1 MMQLI
6 EIARETIDEALKRG
20 ASQAETS
27 VFEAESALTRYTKNI
42 IHQNIAQQHYYL
54 NLEVVVDKNKR
65 GSSGINSLEAES
77 IDEAVERAIGIAK
90 VSTPDPDFQSYVSPK
105 PVEALPGIYVKE
117 TAEITPEK
125 RAEGV
130 MRAIQ
135 TAQDYNKLV
144 KWSAGSYSTEV
155 VKFAIANSLGVGA
168 ETAYTHASLEV
179 HSRAGSV
186 EEEGA
191 GFCVSNAHDIGDIDV
206 EEVAKSAAK
215 DAVDSVAPKLIS
227 IGTYEAVFPP
237 EAVSTFI
244 RFIGSLGFSARA
256 YQEGY
261 SFLTDRIGSQI
272 FDEKLTIHD
281 DGRSLETYNALPF
294 DGEGTPKR
302 RLRLVSKGV
311 AENLCYDNYTAR
323 KDGTESTGH
332 ALPKFI
338 RGFFMRGMP
347 LPTNQVIEPGDA
359 TVEEMIEDTKKG
371 VYITRLHY
379 VNPIRRDLAI
389 ISGLTRDACWY
400 IENGEIKHPI
410 KVMRFTDSVISVMG
424 NIDAMGNEATVRM
437 TNFETIPAIKVAKF
451 KFTGQ
456 SEF

>member
-6 EIARETIDEALKRG
+6 EIARETVDKALKMG
-20 ASQAETS
+20 ASQAEAS
-27 VFEAESALTRYTKNI
+27 VFVADSSLTRYTKNI
-42 IHQNIAQQHYYL
+42 IHQNITQQSYYL
-54 NLEVVVDKNKR
+54 NLELVYNKNKL
-65 GSSGINSLEAES
+65 GSSGINSLES
-77 IDEAVERAIGIAK
+77 IDKVVERAIGIAK

-105 PVEALPGIYVKE
+105 PVEALQGIYVKD
-117 TAEITPEK
+117 TAEITPED

-130 MRAIQ
+130 MTSIQ
-135 TAQDYNKLV
+135 AALDYNKLV

-155 VKFAIANSLGVGA
+155 VNVAIANSLGVGA

-179 HSRAGSV
+179 HSRAGSD
-186 EEEGA
+186 EEEGS
-191 GFCVSNAHDIGDIDV
+191 GFCVTRAHDVGDIDI
-206 EEVAKSAAK
+206 EEIARSAAK
-215 DAVDSVAPKLIS
+215 DAVNSVAPKTIP
-227 IGTYEAVFPP
+227 IGDYEAVFSP
-237 EAVSTFI
+237 EAVSTFTN
-244 RFIGSLGFSARA
+244 FIGSLGFSARA

-261 SFLTDRIGSQI
+261 SFLTDKIGSQI

-281 DGRSLETYNALPF
+281 DGRSMETYNAIPF
-294 DGEGTPKR
+294 DGEGTPKKK
-302 RLRLVSKGV
+302 LRLVKSGV
-311 AENLCYDNYTAR
+311 AENLCYNNYTAR
-323 KDGTESTGH
+323 KDDTESTGH
-332 ALPKFI
+332 ALPKYI

-347 LPTNQVIEPGDA
+347 LPVNQIIEPGNA

-410 KVMRFTDSVISVMG
+410 KVMRFTDSILRVMSE
-424 NIDAMGNEATVRM
+424 IDAIGNLSTVRKM
-437 TNFETIPAIKVAKF
+437 SSATTPTIKVARF